1 MADDANPAQVNCT
14 ADDVALAHHAA
25 VLADGIEAALGPW
38 VQLVVKTVADRWRL
52 GAAELVRDP
61 ARVAARRATAEV
73 GGRVR
78 ALLMTDPD
86 QQRTGPLAVVREAV
100 RYPTAVLAEAG
111 VPPVER
117 DASAQR
123 MFPDDH
129 YDLAPASFA
138 DLHPDLLEP
147 GLVWGAAKTHV
158 VLQRRRA
165 EGLR

>member
-1 MADDANPAQVNCT
+1 MADDANPAQVDGT
-14 ADDVALAHHAA
+14 ADDVALAHHAT
-25 VLADGIEAALGPW
+25 VLADGIETALGPW
-38 VQLVVKTVADRWRL
+38 VLRMVTTVADRWRP
-52 GAAELVRDP
+52 GGAELVRDP
-61 ARVAARRATAEV
+61 AWVAARRATAEV

-111 VPPVER
+111 VPPAER
-117 DASAQR
+117 DEFAQR
-123 MFPDDH
+123 MFPEDI

-147 GLVWGAAKTHV
+147 GVVWGAAKTHV
-158 VLQRRRA
+158 VLQRRRT